1 MAMGY
6 TAGSTVL
13 LSSGDRIDRYEI
25 LGLLGSGGMGEVYRA
40 YDSKLERAVALKIL
54 RVDREDGAGSG
65 GGGIGRLLREARAAA
80 SLQHPN
86 VLAVYDVGEVQTPAA
101 PEGLAYIAME
111 LVVGASLRTF
121 VGDESVP
128 IPKRI
133 GWLRDVAVALQA
145 AHEAGIVH
153 RDVKPENVMVRI
165 DGVVKVL
172 DFGIARKVASVDV
185 LSSTAAHS
193 LDTLD
198 GPAASSLPAVTREG
212 AVVGT
217 PMYMAPEQL
226 RGEQV
231 DARADQFGWGV
242 MAYALLVGRLPWSA
256 EHPIAMLSH
265 ILSTDPPAPADV
277 VSSVPRG
284 VSDVV
289 LRTLAKVREARF
301 ASMRDVLDA
310 LDAAVVGRPSLQP
323 PATDPSPP
331 SAPRMAKPIGRLMLG
346 GTLAVAA
353 AAGVITWSVVQRRSH
368 AASTAPTVT
377 VAAVP
382 SRCRSHAEC
391 TASHG
396 GEPYACRTRDG
407 ACVPIASEDCV
418 PTFAPADVTRGD
430 TVWIG
435 AALPTKG
442 PKAEAFGT
450 MNAAGIEL
458 ARSEIS
464 AATASLTDPGAS
476 RHVPPIAIVTCDDS
490 TDVERAVHHLVDDVG
505 VPAVVGFGSGQKLA
519 ELAVTLLIPRHVLS
533 IATLSTNPIVTH
545 VPQPDDLPHM
555 VWRTT
560 YSRTDV
566 AAAIAGF
573 VRDVLEPRLPDG
585 ARPTRMTLARI
596 DQPAGALF
604 GDELHRRAVFN
615 GKTAVDNGDAYAEV
629 LIPEAL
635 PDPSALQG
643 LADRIVATRPSFVVL
658 TGDTTVMA
666 PLVVQIETRWHGG
679 PRPTY
684 LLSDDSTESL
694 APMIGASAERRRR
707 VFAVTP
713 PSNEAPTAR
722 FVLRYNEAHADRP
735 VTRYVNPATSYDAV
749 YLLAYAAFSLGVAA
763 VDGPSLGRAFARLV
777 PPGDAIEVGPNGV
790 FDGISA
796 LASGR
801 SLDLRGASSALD
813 FDLATGEARVDFALV
828 CPDVD
833 ARGRASGDHESGV
846 FYRAAQGTVSGTLH
860 CP

>member
-1 MAMGY
+1 MGY
-6 TAGSTVL
+6 TAVSTVL
-13 LSSGDRIDRYEI
+13 LSPGDRIDRYEI
-25 LGLLGSGGMGEVYRA
+25 LALLGSGGMGEVYRA
-40 YDSKLERAVALKIL
+40 YDSKLERAVAIKIL
-54 RVDREDGAGSG
+54 RVDREEGAGSG
-65 GGGIGRLLREARAAA
+65 GGGTGRLLREARAAA
-80 SLQHPN
+80 ALQHPN
-86 VLAVYDVGEVQTPAA
+86 VLAVYDVGEVETQGA
-101 PEGLAYIAME
+101 PQRLAYIAME

-121 VGDESVP
+121 VGDASVP
-128 IPKRI
+128 MTRRI
-133 GWLRDVAVALQA
+133 GWLRDVALALQA

-172 DFGIARKVASVDV
+172 DFGIARKVAPVEV

-198 GPAASSLPAVTREG
+198 GPAASSLPTITREG

-226 RGEQV
+226 RGEPV
-231 DARADQFGWGV
+231 DARADQFAWGV
-242 MAYALLVGRLPWSA
+242 TAYALLVGRLPWSA
-256 EHPIAMLSH
+256 AHPIAMLSQ
-265 ILSTDPPAPADV
+265 ILSTDPPSPNDV
-277 VSSVPRG
+277 ASSVPPG
-284 VSDVV
+284 VSEVV
-289 LRTLAKVREARF
+289 MRTLAKVREARF
-301 ASMRDVLDA
+301 ASMRDVLEA
-310 LDAAVVGRPSLQP
+310 LDAAVAGGRPPSQP
-323 PATDPSPP
+323 PAAVVPP
-331 SAPRMAKPIGRLMLG
+331 PLEPAKASKRRG
-346 GTLAVAA
+346 LALAGALVVAST
-353 AAGVITWSVVQRRSH
+353 AGVLVWSAAQRGPH
-368 AASTAPTVT
+368 AASPVKAATATPL
-377 VAAVP
+377 
-382 SRCRSHAEC
+382 SNRCRSHAEC
-391 TASHG
+391 SASHG
-396 GEPYACRTRDG
+396 GEPYACRKSDG

-418 PTFAPADVTRGD
+418 PAFAAADVTRDD

-435 AALPTKG
+435 AALPAKG
-442 PKAEAFGT
+442 SNAEDGA
-450 MNAAGIEL
+450 MNAAGIEF
-458 ARSEIS
+458 ARREIS
-464 AATASLTDPGAS
+464 GATASLTAPGAS
-476 RHVPPIAIVTCDDS
+476 RHVPPIAVVTCDDA
-490 TDVERAVHHLVDDVG
+490 TDAERAVHHLVDDVG
-505 VPAVVGFGSGQKLA
+505 VPAVIGFGSGQKLA
-519 ELAVTLLIPRHVLS
+519 ALAGAFLIPRRVLS
-533 IATLSTNPIVTH
+533 IATMSTNPIVTH

-555 VWRTT
+555 VWRTS

-573 VRDVLEPRLPDG
+573 VRDVLEPRLP
-585 ARPTRMTLARI
+585 ASSRPTRMTLARI

-615 GKTAVDNGDAYAEV
+615 GKSAVDNGNAYAEV
-629 LIPEAL
+629 LIPATL
-635 PDPSALQG
+635 PDPPALQA

-658 TGDTTVMA
+658 TDDTAVMA
-666 PLVVQIETRWHGG
+666 PLVAQIEARWRGSQ
-679 PRPTY
+679 RPTY

-722 FVLRYNEAHADRP
+722 FVLRYNEAHPDAP
-735 VTRYVNPATSYDAV
+735 VTGYVNPAGSYDAV
-749 YLLAYAAFSLGVAA
+749 YLLAYAAFSLGTAA

-777 PPGDAIEVGPNGV
+777 PPGDPLEVGPNGV

-833 ARGRASGDHESGV
+833 ARGRASGDRESGI
-846 FYRAAQGTVSGTLH
+846 FYRTAQGTVDGTLR

>member
-1 MAMGY
+1 MRAS
-6 TAGSTVL
+6 STVL
-13 LSSGDRIDRYEI
+13 LSHGDRIDRYEI

-40 YDSKLERAVALKIL
+40 YDPKLERAVALKIL
-54 RVDREDGAGSG
+54 RVDRENGVGS

-86 VLAVYDVGEVQTPAA
+86 VLAVYDVGEVETAA
-101 PEGLAYIAME
+101 VPQGLAYIAME

-128 IPKRI
+128 IARRM
-133 GWLRDVAVALQA
+133 GWLRDIAMALQA

-153 RDVKPENVMVRI
+153 RDVKPENVMIRI

-172 DFGIARKVASVDV
+172 DFGIARKVAPVDV

-198 GPAASSLPAVTREG
+198 GPVASSLPTITREG

-231 DARADQFGWGV
+231 DARADQFAWGV
-242 MAYALLVGRLPWSA
+242 MAYELLVGRLPWSA
-256 EHPIAMLSH
+256 AHPIAVLSQ
-265 ILSTDPPAPADV
+265 ILSGDPPSPADIV
-277 VSSVPRG
+277 ASVPRG

-310 LDAAVVGRPSLQP
+310 LDSAVASRPPSQP
-323 PATDPSPP
+323 PPPDPSPP
-331 SAPRMAKPIGRLMLG
+331 PALTPTTAKKKRKKGRLVLAG
-346 GTLAVAA
+346 AVVVTL
-353 AAGVITWSVVQRRSH
+353 AAGVFAWNAAPRRFRAAPPALAAR
-368 AASTAPTVT
+368 AASP
-377 VAAVP
+377 P
-382 SRCRSHAEC
+382 PCHSHAEC

-396 GEPYACRTRDG
+396 GEPYACRKSDG

-418 PTFAPADVTRGD
+418 PTFAPADLTRND

-442 PKAEAFGT
+442 PKAQAFGA
-450 MNAAGIEL
+450 MNATGIEF

-464 AATASLTDPGAS
+464 VASASLTDPGAS
-476 RHVPPIAIVTCDDS
+476 KHVPPIALVTCDDS
-490 TDVERAVHHLVDDVG
+490 TDAERAIHHLVDDVG
-505 VPAVVGFGSGQKLA
+505 VPAVIGFGSGQKLA
-519 ELAVTLLIPRHVLS
+519 QLASSFLIPRRVLS
-533 IATLSTNPIVTH
+533 IATLSTNPIATH
-545 VPQPDDLPHM
+545 VPQPDNLPHM

-573 VRDVLEPRLPDG
+573 VRDVLEPRLPDA
-585 ARPTRMTLARI
+585 ARPTRVTLARI
-596 DQPAGALF
+596 DQQAGALF

-635 PDPSALQG
+635 PDPVALQG
-643 LADRIVATRPSFVVL
+643 LADQVVATRPSFVVL
-658 TGDTTVMA
+658 TGDTAVMA
-666 PLVVQIETRWHGG
+666 PLVAQIEARWHGG

-684 LLSDDSTESL
+684 LLSDDSTDSL
-694 APMIGASAERRRR
+694 APLIGESAERRRR
-707 VFAVTP
+707 MFAVTP

-735 VTRYVNPATSYDAV
+735 VTRYVNPSMSYDAV
-749 YLLAYAAFSLGVAA
+749 YLLAYAAFSIGPAV
-763 VDGPSLGRAFARLV
+763 VDGPSMGRAFARLV
-777 PPGDAIEVGPNGV
+777 PPGDALEVGPNGV
-790 FDGISA
+790 FDGIST
-796 LASGR
+796 LATGR

-846 FYRAAQGTVSGTLH
+846 FYRTVQGTVDGALR